1 MTDLFFYGTLRHLP
15 LLRVVLGRN
24 DPSVVPAKVENMRVI
39 SHGTA
44 DTPALVPCEG
54 HVTDGIIVSELTETE
69 VARLDFYEFGPKGDY
84 ELSPVSVIGPNGP
97 TDLPVYIAAEV
108 ASEGPD
114 WSLEQWVKT
123 HSPTMMH
130 VAAEYMSFFGKLSAP
145 EAKRLYPQMMVR
157 GASKARAAVTPKPAR
172 VRSSQRSDSVDLRS
186 VRQPY
191 TNFFALTEQRLRFPR
206 FDGAMSPEI
215 EREGFLGGDAVTVLP
230 YDPVRDR
237 VMVIEQFRFSPFMRG
252 DPLPWVLEP
261 VAGRIDPGETPEQ
274 TAQRELVEEAGVSV
288 KDLHHVANYYP
299 SPSCFSEY
307 IYSYIGICD
316 LPDEAAGLGGLETEA
331 EDIRSHILSFDR
343 AFELVFDG
351 EADAA
356 PLIISLMW
364 LARERARLRKDA

>member
-1 MTDLFFYGTLRHLP
+1 
-15 LLRVVLGRN
+15 
-24 DPSVVPAKVENMRVI
+24 
-39 SHGTA
+39 
-44 DTPALVPCEG
+44 
-54 HVTDGIIVSELTETE
+54 
-69 VARLDFYEFGPKGDY
+69 
-84 ELSPVSVIGPNGP
+84 
-97 TDLPVYIAAEV
+97 
-108 ASEGPD
+108 
-114 WSLEQWVKT
+114 
-123 HSPTMMH
+123 
-130 VAAEYMSFFGKLSAP
+130 
-145 EAKRLYPQMMVR
+145 
-157 GASKARAAVTPKPAR
+157 
-172 VRSSQRSDSVDLRS
+172 
-186 VRQPY
+186 
-191 TNFFALTEQRLRFPR
+191 
-206 FDGAMSPEI
+206 MSPEI